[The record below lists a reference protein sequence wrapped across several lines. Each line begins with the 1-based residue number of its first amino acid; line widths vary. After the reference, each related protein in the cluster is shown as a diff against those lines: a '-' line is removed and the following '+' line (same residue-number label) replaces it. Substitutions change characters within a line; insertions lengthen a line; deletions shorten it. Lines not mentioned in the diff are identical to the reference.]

1 MLKDR
6 PSVNQLKKR
15 YGTTGFFLT
24 TLLPN
29 RIKCVAI
36 KQEYVGK
43 KMLTDMRKHWCVI
56 PDKYGYYNIIN
67 K

>member
-6 PSVNQLKKR
+6 PSVNQLKKK
-15 YGTTGFFLT
+15 YGTNGFFLT

-36 KQEYVGK
+36 KQEFICKEKDGYMCIYKLAEVA
-43 KMLTDMRKHWCVI
+43 
-56 PDKYGYYNIIN
+56 KYKILKGE
-67 K
+67 